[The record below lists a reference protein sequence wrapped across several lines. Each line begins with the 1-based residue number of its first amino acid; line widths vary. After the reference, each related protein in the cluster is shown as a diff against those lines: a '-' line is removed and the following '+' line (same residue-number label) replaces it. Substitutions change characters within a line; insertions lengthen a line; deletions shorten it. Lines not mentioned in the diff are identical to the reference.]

1 MRTSQNMPSSLE
13 TLTSLADVDLS
24 MNGLPRVPEALYS
37 LPNLK
42 RLNISSNN
50 ITELS
55 SAIGVYFCHVCHTPN
70 FSLCLKDLINLICL
84 PLSEMWTHLEVL
96 NLCDNQL
103 TALPASLCKLSVL
116 RRLYLNDNKLDFE
129 GIPSGVGKLGSL
141 EVFSAS
147 NNQLEMIPE
156 GLCR

>member
-1 MRTSQNMPSSLE
+1 
-13 TLTSLADVDLS
+13 
-24 MNGLPRVPEALYS
+24 
-37 LPNLK
+37 
-42 RLNISSNN
+42 
-50 ITELS
+50 
-55 SAIGVYFCHVCHTPN
+55 
-70 FSLCLKDLINLICL
+70 
-84 PLSEMWTHLEVL
+84 MWANLEVL

-103 TALPASLCKLSVL
+103 AALPASLCKLAAL

-156 GLCR
+156 GLCRYVSLATILYSVTLSYLTLPECLKFIH

>member
-1 MRTSQNMPSSLE
+1 MPSSLE
-13 TLTSLADVDLS
+13 SLTSLSDVDLS
-24 MNGLPRVPEALYS
+24 LNGLPRVPEALYS

-42 RLNISSNN
+42 RLNLSSNN
-50 ITELS
+50 ITEVS
-55 SAIGVYFCHVCHTPN
+55 SAVGMQPLVAAIVFNCCICFLFILWLFYLLVIN
-70 FSLCLKDLINLICL
+70 FLFT
-84 PLSEMWTHLEVL
+84 EMWSNLEVL

-103 TALPASLCKLSVL
+103 TVLPASLCKLSSL

>member
-1 MRTSQNMPSSLE
+1 
-13 TLTSLADVDLS
+13 
-24 MNGLPRVPEALYS
+24 
-37 LPNLK
+37 
-42 RLNISSNN
+42 
-50 ITELS
+50 
-55 SAIGVYFCHVCHTPN
+55 
-70 FSLCLKDLINLICL
+70 
-84 PLSEMWTHLEVL
+84 MWANLEVL

-103 TALPASLCKLSVL
+103 TALPASLCKLAAL

-156 GLCR
+156 GLCRYVALMLYSLPLVENTVKSSALTCIE